1 MILIEQE
8 ELDPQLVEYYQ
19 QFARAFLETNDLERA
34 RQAVSEADR
43 LWRVYG
49 GEEHENVDGIRE
61 LWQALREAEAEQ
73 AVEEE

>member
-1 MILIEQE
+1 MTLIEQE
-8 ELDPQLVEYYQ
+8 ELDPQLVEYHQ
-19 QFARAFLETNDLERA
+19 QFARAFLDTNDLERA

-61 LWQALREAEAEQ
+61 LWQALMDAEQ
-73 AVEEE
+73 DAEEE